1 MRYRSSSI
9 QAALVLFACTLFLWM
24 FFAAAVLERT
34 ADLGNISAPSGQD
47 TKAVAYD
54 FAARWRHGMAG
65 NSPLYMPGFFAAA
78 VTLWFWSARK
88 SLRRTLVEGFLLVGA
103 AAWCAYMLAPFGAS
117 RVIEDFRALGFVVS
131 TAESSGNWVAFAQGV
146 YSLLT
151 WSSLII
157 TLRWSIKLRSPLPL
171 LVPVVLNLILAYVRP
186 WTVAD
191 FSSQWMRETIK
202 GEPTAL
208 ASFLLIPITSGV
220 IAWVELR
227 SHRRSRRLIPK

>member
-1 MRYRSSSI
+1 MRQRSSFV
-9 QAALVLFACTLFLWM
+9 QAALVLVACTLFLWM
-24 FFAAAVLERT
+24 FFAAAALERT
-34 ADLGNISAPSGQD
+34 ADLGSISAPSDQD
-47 TKAVAYD
+47 AKSVAYD

-88 SLRRTLVEGFLLVGA
+88 SLLRTLVEGFVLFGA
-103 AAWCAYMLAPFGAS
+103 ASWCACMLAPLGA
-117 RVIEDFRALGFVVS
+117 RWVIEDFHALGFVVS
-131 TAESSGNWVAFAQGV
+131 TAESSGTWVAFAQGV

-157 TLRWSIKLRSPLPL
+157 ASRWSIKLRSPLPL
-171 LVPVVLNLILAYVRP
+171 LVPVVLNLILAFVRP

-191 FSSQWMRETIK
+191 FSSQWMRETLS

-208 ASFLLIPITSGV
+208 VSFLLIPITSGV
-220 IAWVELR
+220 IACVELR
-227 SHRRSRRLIPK
+227 SHRRSRRLIHK